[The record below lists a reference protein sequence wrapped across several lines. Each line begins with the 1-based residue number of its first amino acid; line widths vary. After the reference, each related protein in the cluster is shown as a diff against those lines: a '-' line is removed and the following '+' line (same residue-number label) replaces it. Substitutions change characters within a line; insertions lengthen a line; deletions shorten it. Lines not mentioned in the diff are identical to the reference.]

1 VALPEP
7 IKSDPP
13 PHTSLQTLAIWV
25 LVKAGNSGL
34 ENFVARFFMRV
45 GTKVIPQNKVVLFY
59 PPYDGPPLGA
69 PLSLLCLASPLLQAG
84 FEVRLIDNFISPDYE
99 KAILREI
106 EDALCLGISVLTGPH
121 IGAAIRV
128 SRAVKKLRPEMP
140 IIFGGWHASLATE
153 QTLREPFVDAIVRGQ
168 GELTFLE
175 LVQRI
180 ADGQEW
186 QGVRGLSFKDSE
198 GSIVHE
204 AERPVANINDL
215 PAPAYHL
222 AEPGIYA
229 AVSGIRQLAYTSSVG
244 CPYQCN
250 YCTDQVFYKRR
261 FNAYR
266 VERVVNE
273 LAELVPRYKI
283 EHVPLFDSNFL
294 VDRRRAVAIAKGIVA
309 SKIKFQW
316 DFQTSTDFLALMSE
330 EEVCILAE
338 SGVHHIGFGTE
349 SASQEVLALMNK
361 RFQHV
366 EQMAETARKTH
377 LAGIRVVFNIIL
389 GYPGE
394 TDAQRQQTF
403 RIMSDIAREY
413 SNVSFSPN
421 IFTPYPGIPIWPQ
434 LKEMGV
440 REPQSLEEWESL
452 ALGTNVLPW
461 LRGEELRKLKRS
473 LEYFLLN
480 SQLRKVTA
488 TIPWTRR
495 NVRRLLGAPI
505 RWRIDKSRYSFP
517 WELWLSRAVEK
528 AVTRRSLLTG
538 QPLAERTEEVC

>member
-1 VALPEP
+1 
-7 IKSDPP
+7 
-13 PHTSLQTLAIWV
+13 
-25 LVKAGNSGL
+25 
-34 ENFVARFFMRV
+34 M
-45 GTKVIPQNKVVLFY
+45 LFY

-69 PLSLLCLASPLLQAG
+69 PLSLLCLASPLLQSG
-84 FEVRLIDNFISPDYE
+84 FEVKLVDNLIAPDYE
-99 KAILREI
+99 ATILREA
-106 EDALCLGISVLTGPH
+106 DDPLLLGISVLTGPH

-128 SRAVKKLRPEMP
+128 ARAVKKRNPTLP
-140 IIFGGWHASLATE
+140 IVFGGWHASLTTD
-153 QTLREPFVDAIVRGQ
+153 QTLREPYVDAIVRGQ
-168 GELTFLE
+168 GELTLLE
-175 LVQRI
+175 LTQRI
-180 ADGQEW
+180 AEGSEW
-186 QGVRGLSFKDSE
+186 HGVRGLSFKDAS
-198 GSIVHE
+198 GRVIHE
-204 AERPVANINDL
+204 PERQVADINTL

-222 AEPGIYA
+222 ADPGIYA
-229 AVSGIRQLAYTSSVG
+229 AASGIRQLAYTSSVG

-266 VERVVNE
+266 VDRVVND

-283 EHVPLFDSNFL
+283 DHVPLFDSNFL
-294 VDRRRAVAIAKGIVA
+294 VDRKRAVAIAKGIIA
-309 SKIKFQW
+309 SGIKFQW

-330 EEVCILAE
+330 EDVRLLAE

-366 EQMAETARKTH
+366 EQMVETARKTN
-377 LAGIRVVFNIIL
+377 LAGIHVVFNIIL

-394 TDAQRQQTF
+394 TESQRQQTF
-403 RIMSDIAREY
+403 QVMSEIAKEY

-440 REPQSLEEWESL
+440 HEPQSLEEWETL

-461 LRGEELRKLKRS
+461 LRGEELRRLRRS

-480 SQLRKVTA
+480 NQIRKA
-488 TIPWTRR
+488 TNRIPWAKRS
-495 NVRRLLGAPI
+495 VRRILGAPV
-505 RWRIDKSRYSFP
+505 RWRIGKSRYSFP
-517 WELWLSRAVEK
+517 WELWVSRAVEK
-528 AVTRRSLLTG
+528 VVTRRSLLTG
-538 QPLAERTEEVC
+538 QPLSERTQEVC

>member
-1 VALPEP
+1 
-7 IKSDPP
+7 
-13 PHTSLQTLAIWV
+13 
-25 LVKAGNSGL
+25 
-34 ENFVARFFMRV
+34 
-45 GTKVIPQNKVVLFY
+45 VLFY

-84 FEVRLIDNFISPDYE
+84 FEVKLIDNLISPDYE
-99 KAILREI
+99 QAILRES
-106 EDALCLGISVLTGPH
+106 EDALLLGISVLTGPH
-121 IGAAIRV
+121 IGAAVRV
-128 SRAVKKLRPEMP
+128 SKAVKKLRPTLP
-140 IIFGGWHASLATE
+140 IVFGGWHASLATE
-153 QTLREPFVDAIVRGQ
+153 QTLRETFVDAIVRGQ
-168 GELTFLE
+168 GELTLLE
-175 LVQRI
+175 LAQRI
-180 ADGQEW
+180 AGGEEW
-186 QGVRGLSFKDSE
+186 HGIRGLSFKDRD
-198 GSIVHE
+198 GKIVHE
-204 AERPVANINDL
+204 TERSVADINTL
-215 PAPAYHL
+215 PAPAYQL
-222 AEPGIYA
+222 ADPGIYA
-229 AVSGIRQLAYTSSVG
+229 AASGVRQLAYTSSVG

-266 VERVVNE
+266 VDRVVNE
-273 LAELVPRYKI
+273 LGDLVPRYNI

-294 VDRRRAVAIAKGIVA
+294 VDRKRAVAIAKGIVA
-309 SKIKFQW
+309 SGVKFQW

-330 EEVCILAE
+330 DDVRLLAE

-366 EQMAETARKTH
+366 EQMVETARKTN
-377 LAGIRVVFNIIL
+377 LAGIHVVFNIIL

-394 TDAQRQQTF
+394 TEVHRQQTF
-403 RIMSDIAREY
+403 RVMSDIAKEY

-440 REPQSLEEWESL
+440 REPQSLEEWETL

-461 LRGEELRKLKRS
+461 LRGEELRRLRRS

-480 SQLRKVTA
+480 NQIRKVTQKL
-488 TIPWTRR
+488 PWARR
-495 NVRRLLGAPI
+495 SVRRLLGAPV
-505 RWRIDKSRYSFP
+505 RWRIGKSRYSFP

-528 AVTRRSLLTG
+528 VVTRRSLLTG
-538 QPLAERTEEVC
+538 QALAERTQEVC